1 MSSRCACCLT
11 VMPEASKSDYLR
23 LSPQAELF
31 ELKEE
36 FTKRLGS
43 ADATVRHRRSL
54 PSLSRILN

>member
-1 MSSRCACCLT
+1 
-11 VMPEASKSDYLR
+11 MPEASKSDYLR